1 MLTVSTEERTADGV
15 WCYPLA
21 PHTLSRDQATL
32 YAREA
37 KGTLRFFTATKL
49 IQTRLILVV
58 IIGPGPRAGSH
69 HNREEGVNPF
79 ITMCTSSTRQEFR
92 YKSVSLM

>member
-1 MLTVSTEERTADGV
+1 MLTFSTEERTADGV
-15 WCYPLA
+15 WCYPLSPA
-21 PHTLSRDQATL
+21 HSRDQATL

-49 IQTRLILVV
+49 IPTRLILVV

-92 YKSVSLM
+92 YKSVSLT